1 MNNISRHKCPLNL
14 LIMWPFYNLAVKLLS
29 LKRILNLVWK
39 LGYIWLP
46 EHSRSGWTPEWIL
59 PEKEKSWEARLETKL
74 NWKLLSPFAPD
85 NCSLHFCLKST
96 RYFAPCFA
104 DNCLL
109 LFRSE
114 SRKLLVFH
122 VPDNC
127 SRCFYLS
134 DKSCSLEREICCTAG
149 IEIPLHHA
157 FNKISAERRPIPF
170 MQQIVCKTLK
180 LQS

>member
-1 MNNISRHKCPLNL
+1 MKIRIYPIYQDS
-14 LIMWPFYNLAVKLLS
+14 WPGRAPK
-29 LKRILNLVWK
+29 
-39 LGYIWLP
+39 
-46 EHSRSGWTPEWIL
+46 WIL
-59 PEKEKSWEARLETKL
+59 SEEEKSRAARLATKL
-74 NWKLLSPFAPD
+74 NWKLLPLSAPD
-85 NCSLHFCLKST
+85 NCTLLVCLKST
-96 RYFAPCFA
+96 RYFALCFA

-114 SRKLLVFH
+114 SRKLLVLP
-122 VPDNC
+122 VPDYC

-134 DKSCSLEREICCTAG
+134 DQSCSLEREICCTAE

-157 FNKISAERRPIPF
+157 FNKISAERRAIPF

>member
-1 MNNISRHKCPLNL
+1 MCAYRYFQHGLQIGIYLIYQDSRPGR
-14 LIMWPFYNLAVKLLS
+14 A
-29 LKRILNLVWK
+29 
-39 LGYIWLP
+39 
-46 EHSRSGWTPEWIL
+46 PEWIL
-59 PEKEKSWEARLETKL
+59 SEKEKSQAARLETKL
-74 NWKLLSPFAPD
+74 NWKLLPLSAPD
-85 NCSLHFCLKST
+85 NCSLLVCLKNT
-96 RYFAPCFA
+96 RYSALCFA

-114 SRKLLVFH
+114 SRKLLVLH

-134 DKSCSLEREICCTAG
+134 DQSCSLEREICCTAG
-149 IEIPLHHA
+149 IEIPLHHS
-157 FNKISAERRPIPF
+157 FNKISAERRANPF

>member
-1 MNNISRHKCPLNL
+1 MKSCYNLYYEENLQEIRTGVLCPLFL
-14 LIMWPFYNLAVKLLS
+14 RT
-29 LKRILNLVWK
+29 KRIRAVQLEKNYLNDFQISKIILK
-39 LGYIWLP
+39 SSTLP
-46 EHSRSGWTPEWIL
+46 
-59 PEKEKSWEARLETKL
+59 
-74 NWKLLSPFAPD
+74 
-85 NCSLHFCLKST
+85 FCLKST
-96 RYFAPCFA
+96 RYFALCFA

-114 SRKLLVFH
+114 SRKLLVLH

-127 SRCFYLS
+127 SHCFYLS
-134 DKSCSLEREICCTAG
+134 DQSCSLEREICCTAG

-157 FNKISAERRPIPF
+157 FNKISAERRAIPF